1 MQRSERAAEVTRR
14 LNANLTPNPSPS
26 TERGGNKGDLTP
38 RTELVHRNAFEL
50 LIATILSAQC
60 TDARVN
66 QVTQTL
72 FREYPTPQ
80 ALAAADPA
88 LLEVMVRPTGFF
100 RRKAAA
106 IRGCAQALLA
116 GHGGRVPG
124 TMAALLTLPGVA
136 RKTANVVLANWFRRA
151 EGIIV
156 DVHVHRVANGLDLV
170 RRTDPNKTEA
180 DLLRLFP
187 ARDWVWIGDALL
199 LHGRYTCQARKPKCA
214 QCKLENL
221 CPKRGVIK
229 SKETRK

>member
-1 MQRSERAAEVTRR
+1 MRREDRAAEVARR
-14 LNANLTPNPSPS
+14 LKANLTPNPSPLA
-26 TERGGNKGDLTP
+26 ERGGNNFSP
-38 RTELVHRNAFEL
+38 QTELVHRNAFEL
-50 LIATILSAQC
+50 LIATTLSAQC

-80 ALAAADPA
+80 ALAAADA
-88 LLEVMVRPTGFF
+88 ARLEAQVRPTGFF

-106 IRGCAQALLA
+106 IRACSQALLA
-116 GHGGRVPG
+116 DHGGAVPD

-156 DVHVHRVANGLDLV
+156 DVHVHRVANRLDLV

-187 ARDWVWIGDALL
+187 AGDWVWIGDALL
-199 LHGRYTCQARKPKCA
+199 LHGRYTCVARKPKCG
-214 QCKLENL
+214 QCALEDV
-221 CPKRGVIK
+221 CPKRGVLK
-229 SKETRK
+229 GKETRK